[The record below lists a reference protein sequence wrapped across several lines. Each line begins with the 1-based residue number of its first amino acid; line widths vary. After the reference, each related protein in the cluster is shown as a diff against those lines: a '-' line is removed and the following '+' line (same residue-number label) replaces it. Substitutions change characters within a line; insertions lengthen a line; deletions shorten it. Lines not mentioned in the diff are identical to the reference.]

1 MKRFFISSM
10 HEIFVDDYNK
20 GELNNVNNYDLN
32 GFINAENPKKAIEK
46 YFDTV
51 LGYDFSFENSCF
63 EDGFLHYNV
72 LVDDDNL
79 QVTERGRELWKQGK
93 KTFYCDN
100 IRLEVSELIKINKL

>member
-1 MKRFFISSM
+1 
-10 HEIFVDDYNK
+10 
-20 GELNNVNNYDLN
+20 
-32 GFINAENPKKAIEK
+32 
-46 YFDTV
+46 
-51 LGYDFSFENSCF
+51 
-63 EDGFLHYNV
+63 LHYNV